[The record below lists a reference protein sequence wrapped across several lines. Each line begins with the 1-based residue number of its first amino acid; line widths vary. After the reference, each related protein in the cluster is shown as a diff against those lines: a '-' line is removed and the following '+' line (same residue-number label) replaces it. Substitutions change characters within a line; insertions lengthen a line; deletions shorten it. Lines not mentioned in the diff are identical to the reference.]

1 MGMRCDECAS
11 LLGAIF
17 GHSVTVKFFLC
28 LNHRVKMHIIPKN
41 KERYSGVLFMPE
53 NYYLN
58 FLQIYFAKFAE
69 IICLLIIMLHNE

>member
-1 MGMRCDECAS
+1 
-11 LLGAIF
+11 
-17 GHSVTVKFFLC
+17 
-28 LNHRVKMHIIPKN
+28 MHIIPKN